1 MGKFRRGG
9 YVFIFRKGDHDPRH
23 VHIFRDGKEIAKWNL
38 RDSVLMKGEITRK
51 LLKLIEELVR
61 EGKL

>member
-1 MGKFRRGG
+1 MGKIRRGG
-9 YVFIFRKGDHDPRH
+9 YVFTLWKGDHDPRH

-38 RDSVLMKGEITRK
+38 RDSVLMKGEINKK
-51 LLKLIEELVR
+51 LLKLIEELVQ